1 MMDMCFCV
9 ACQWMHIGDDVAKST
24 YSLTAPVMVRWSSS
38 KIFGIDGMMRDWK
51 LETFLKS
58 PLRIGLDGHEV
69 RALVKVSELMRS
81 RR

>member
-1 MMDMCFCV
+1 M
-9 ACQWMHIGDDVAKST
+9 GDDVAKST
-24 YSLTAPVMVRWSSS
+24 YSLTAPVMFKWSSS
-38 KIFGIDGMMRDWK
+38 KIFGIDGMRDWK